1 MKLRKEIPVKLFKGD
16 ERIAM
21 AKAHKDA
28 DAFRTTL
35 AALCKGKPNA
45 QQYEAAGNTFDPQVH
60 FTSLFPFEHLVPKE
74 RKQAQAY
81 WDDML
86 KAVEPRRDKIVAWW
100 LQDNLIPGL
109 SFSLEIQFEGSAA
122 EEILEEFNR

>member
-1 MKLRKEIPVKLFKGD
+1 MAVKLFRGD

-21 AKAHKDA
+21 AKASNEA
-28 DAFRTTL
+28 DAFRAKL
-35 AALCKGKPNA
+35 VELCKGKPNA
-45 QQYEAAGNTFDPQVH
+45 RQYEAVGNKFDPQVH

-74 RKQAQAY
+74 RKQAQPY

-86 KAVEPRRDKIVAWW
+86 NAIIPRRDKIVAWW

-109 SFSLEIQFEGSAA
+109 SFSLEVQFEEEAA
-122 EEILEEFNR
+122 GEVLEEFNR